1 MLVCVCVLF
10 AFVSNKILYVF
21 FFFFFFSFFSLGD
34 LMQLSP
40 SFSNSSQMQLDF
52 RSFLRRFGNIFN
64 IFHEHLQSIFG
75 EIIKCKSFMRH
86 V

>member
-1 MLVCVCVLF
+1 MSVCVCVLF

-21 FFFFFFSFFSLGD
+21 CIFFSLGD

-40 SFSNSSQMQLDF
+40 SFSNSSQMQLEF
-52 RSFLRRFGNIFN
+52 RSFFRRIGNIFN

-75 EIIKCKSFMRH
+75 EIIKCKRFMRH
-86 V
+86 F